1 MANQRIL
8 LRLLR
13 DHSVPTQALAAEATC
28 KPTLGEL
35 VSVETSSS
43 FLHEVV

>member
-13 DHSVPTQALAAEATC
+13 DHVPTQALALAAEATC
-28 KPTLGEL
+28 KPTLGGTGL
-35 VSVETSSS
+35 RRDKLIVPA
-43 FLHEVV
+43 